1 MEPHV
6 KDILWKGVIEDLFA
20 DFLRFFYT
28 HAEEVI
34 NFERGFQ
41 FLDKELEQLYPG
53 EEIRHPKFVDKLVKV
68 YRRDGVEQWFL
79 VHIEVQGYKD
89 LQFPRRMFTYFYRV
103 LDRFEEEVAS
113 IAIFIDDDK
122 HYQPSVYEYNFLD
135 TSIIFRY
142 KTYKVIEQ
150 NIATLENSDNPFA
163 MVVLAVLLA
172 LQKSELGDE
181 GLLKISLDLVKRLF
195 RKGFSKDKISIIFN
209 FVKAYVCLGNR
220 EMFYK
225 FERGIEEI
233 TFKKRNMGVLELATM
248 LIKQEERKETTA
260 ELQTDFVR
268 NLLNKTAFSLQ
279 EIADLVGVSID
290 FVIKVKG

>member
-68 YRRDGVEQWFL
+68 YRKDGIEQWFL

-122 HYQPSVYEYNFLD
+122 HYQPSVYQYNFLD

-163 MVVLAVLLA
+163 MVVLVLLMA
-172 LQKSELGDE
+172 LQKSELGEE
-181 GLLKISLDLVKRLF
+181 GLLSLSLDLVKRLYK
-195 RKGFSKDKISIIFN
+195 KGFSKDRISIILN
-209 FVKAYVCLGNR
+209 FVRGYVCMGDR
-220 EMFYK
+220 EMIVK

-233 TFKKRNMGVLELATM
+233 NFKKRNMKTREILLM
-248 LIKQEERKETTA
+248 LMKQQEREEA
-260 ELQTDFVR
+260 QTEFVR